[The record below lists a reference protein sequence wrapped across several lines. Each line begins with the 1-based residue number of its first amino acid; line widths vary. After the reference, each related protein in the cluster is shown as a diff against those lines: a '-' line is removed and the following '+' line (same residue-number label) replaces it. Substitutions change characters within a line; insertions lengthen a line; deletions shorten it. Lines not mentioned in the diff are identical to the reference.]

1 MTLSPLGDSAI
12 VLDIGATSDQA
23 ACARAGLMAR
33 TLATDP
39 LPGVVDVVAAFATV
53 TIFYHLSEIGDFT
66 TFCQNVR
73 MRLSQISVTP
83 LSDVRETVEIPI
95 CYAEEYGPDQKEIAA
110 ATGLRVDEIIAL
122 HAAGDYV
129 VQAVGFAPGFAY
141 LGGLDRRIH
150 CPRRATPRTL
160 VPAGS
165 VGIGGALTAAYP
177 FDSPGGWNLI
187 GRTPLTLFDPAREIP
202 SLLKSGTAVRFRS
215 ITLEEYSVWK

>member
-12 VLDIGATSDQA
+12 VLDIGTASDQA

-33 TLATDP
+33 VLTNDP

-53 TIFYHLSEIGDFT
+53 TVFYNLSDIEDFT
-66 TFCQNVR
+66 KFCQQVQK
-73 MRLSQISVTP
+73 RLSQIPITP
-83 LSDVRETVEIPI
+83 VGVANATVEIPI
-95 CYAEEYGPDQKEIAA
+95 CYAKEFGPDQIEIAEA
-110 ATGLRVDEIIAL
+110 NGHNVDEVIAL
-122 HAAGDYV
+122 HAAGEYV

-150 CPRRATPRTL
+150 CPRRATPRTH

-165 VGIGGALTAAYP
+165 VGIGGTLTAAYP
-177 FDSPGGWNLI
+177 FDSPGGWNLV

-202 SLLKSGTAVRFRS
+202 SLLKTGNAVRFRPIS
-215 ITLEEYSVWK
+215 MEEFSKWK